1 MKRFV
6 GLVLAILGA
15 GVCLVAASSLLL
27 TGNEIQVYGQS
38 YHAMYPGLVGV
49 ATLTVG
55 LILRMD

>member
-1 MKRFV
+1 
-6 GLVLAILGA
+6 
-15 GVCLVAASSLLL
+15 LLL
-27 TGNEIQVYGQS
+27 TGKELEIYGKT